1 MAIRPSRAR
10 LRLVKSANGA
20 YRKAVFEQVGGF
32 DPGMEWGGDAALT
45 FKVDESGWKT
55 VHSRDIK
62 VVHAEKIWPVKKAF
76 LYGTCYFPLRK
87 KYPRHKAVRG
97 LLIPP
102 MVMGPILT
110 LGVIADLLFRLP
122 VFALSLVTL
131 LSILNGVAGKGC
143 RPRILVDGFYT
154 TVWCLSYYLGAI
166 YGAARDALLN
176 GVGYF
181 RRLWIRAQ
189 NLDKDGL
196 AS

>member
-32 DPGMEWGGDAALT
+32 DPAMEWDGDAALT

-87 KYPRHKAVRG
+87 KYPHHKAVRG

-102 MVMGPILT
+102 MIMGPVVT
-110 LGVIADLLFRLP
+110 LGVIADLLSRLP
-122 VFALSLVTL
+122 VFTLSLVTL
-131 LSILNGVAGKGC
+131 LSILNGVASNGC
-143 RPRILVDGFYT
+143 RRRIPMDGFYT
-154 TVWCLSYYLGAI
+154 TVWCLSYYSGAI
-166 YGAARDALLN
+166 YGAARDALLD

-189 NLDKDGL
+189 NLDKDRL